1 MREEI
6 PSRKAFKTSQNPE
19 DRSRDQSCNYLKN
32 TL

>member
-6 PSRKAFKTSQNPE
+6 PSRKAFKKIAKPE